1 MKVLGI
7 SSGFHDASVSLVE
20 TSPYIDEPKILFAAH
35 AERYTG
41 KKNDP
46 VLPNI
51 LRNTHADVS
60 VFYEDIKL
68 KNERREYHF
77 MPPVEYDDGCEYH
90 LKHHES
96 HAAAAYY
103 TAPFSNDIVIVV
115 IDAIGEWQCSSIW
128 IPKDEK
134 LECVWCDNYPHSIGL
149 FYSAITKRIGLKP
162 NEDEYITMGMAA
174 LVSQ

>member
-1 MKVLGI
+1 VKILGV

-20 TSPYIDEPKILFAAH
+20 DGKVLFAAH
-35 AERYTG
+35 AERYTR

-46 VLPNI
+46 TIPNF
-51 LRNTHADVS
+51 LLKQNEDVS
-60 VFYEDIKL
+60 VFYEDVKL

-77 MPPVEYDDGCEYH
+77 MPPVEYEDVCDYH

-103 TAPFSNDIVIVV
+103 TAPFSNDTAIVV

-128 IPKDEK
+128 IPKDKK
-134 LECVWCDNYPHSIGL
+134 LECVWCENYPHSIGL
-149 FYSAITKRIGLKP
+149 FYSA
-162 NEDEYITMGMAA
+162 
-174 LVSQ
+174 